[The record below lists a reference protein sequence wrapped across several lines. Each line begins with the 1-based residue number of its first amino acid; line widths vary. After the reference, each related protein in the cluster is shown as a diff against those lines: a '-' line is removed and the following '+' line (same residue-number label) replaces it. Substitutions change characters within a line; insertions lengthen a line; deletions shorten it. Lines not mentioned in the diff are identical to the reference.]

1 MRYHALVLMPVTNS
15 HSTGRFF
22 DAGAQREEIE
32 SLLRIGH
39 IYHFLQGA
47 ELVWSIL
54 TGGENAGQPK
64 RRNTSNQAP
73 VPCERLASAL
83 SFATLSVTFDGL
95 LITNTHRFEK
105 VVFTTNYTGHGGYE
119 GETIAVGDVV
129 QLRELYWLENQQ
141 SLLVVKRWTVPSGLS
156 WLIHHTDRTL
166 SFQVVT
172 SQAMDIRMHV
182 YLWTVAYFGAT
193 VRRVTQ
199 APL

>member
-1 MRYHALVLMPVTNS
+1 
-15 HSTGRFF
+15 
-22 DAGAQREEIE
+22 
-32 SLLRIGH
+32 
-39 IYHFLQGA
+39 
-47 ELVWSIL
+47 
-54 TGGENAGQPK
+54 
-64 RRNTSNQAP
+64 
-73 VPCERLASAL
+73 L

-119 GETIAVGDVV
+119 GETIAVGDVI

-141 SLLVVKRWTVPSGLS
+141 SLLAVKRWTVPSGLS

-182 YLWTVAYFGAT
+182 YLWTVAYFGTT

-199 APL
+199 ASL